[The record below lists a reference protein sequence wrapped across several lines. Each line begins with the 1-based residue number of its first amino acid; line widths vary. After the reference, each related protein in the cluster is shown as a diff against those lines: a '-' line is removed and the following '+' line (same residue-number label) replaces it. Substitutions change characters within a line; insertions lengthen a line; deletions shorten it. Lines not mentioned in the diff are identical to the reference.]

1 MDLQLFID
9 FGSTF
14 TKVVA
19 IDVTGEEIIGRV
31 QVPSTVDTDITIG
44 LQKAFDHLKKQTGM
58 RDVREKEALACSS
71 AAGGLRMSCIGLV
84 PSLTCEAA
92 TRAAL
97 GAGAKVVSH
106 HSYKLTSGEIRQIE
120 DISPDMILLVG
131 GTDGGDEET
140 IFHNARLLTK
150 STLSPPIVVAGNKV
164 VREEVVSIL
173 ESGNKYVTCAENV
186 MPEINVLQV
195 EPCREAIRNIFME
208 NIIRAKGID
217 KAKRIIK
224 NVIMPTPAAV
234 LRGATL
240 LAEGFEDEGGIG
252 DLMAL
257 DIGGATID
265 VHSISDGKPS
275 TSGVVV
281 KGLPEPRAKRTVEA
295 DLGVRYSATR
305 LLELVG
311 REKLIAN
318 LPTPVDENRM
328 VSIIDAFH
336 MSIGRLPE
344 TEEEI
349 SVETSM
355 SRTAVGIAVER
366 HVGHLDVMHFAHG
379 DVIMQ
384 RGKDLTELNTVI
396 GSGGPIIF
404 SPNRDMLFQ
413 GALFDTASPLVL
425 KPKSP
430 TFCIDEKYLLY
441 AVGLLAAE
449 APKKALRI
457 MKRSLRQT
465 GKS

>member
-44 LQKAFDHLKKQTGM
+44 LQEAFEQLRSQTGITGIK
-58 RDVREKEALACSS
+58 EKEALACSS

-106 HSYKLTSGEIRQIE
+106 HSYKLSSDEIRQIE
-120 DISPDMILLVG
+120 NISPDMILLVG

-140 IFHNARLLTK
+140 LLHNARFLTK
-150 STLSPPIVVAGNKV
+150 SILSIPILVAGNKV
-164 VREEVVSIL
+164 VREEIVSLL
-173 ESGNKYVTCAENV
+173 ESGGKYVTCAENV
-186 MPEINVLQV
+186 MPEINVLRV
-195 EPCREAIRNIFME
+195 KSCREAIRNIFME

-252 DLMAL
+252 DLMVL

-275 TSGVVV
+275 TSGVVL

-318 LPTPVDENRM
+318 LPTPVDEDRM

-355 SRTAVGIAVER
+355 SRTAVEIAVER

-384 RGKDLTELNTVI
+384 KGKDLTELNTVI

-404 SPNRDMLFQ
+404 SPNRNLLLEGMLFDR
-413 GALFDTASPLVL
+413 GNPLVL
-425 KPKSP
+425 KPKGP
-430 TFCIDEKYLLY
+430 TFCIDEKYILY
-441 AVGLLAAE
+441 AVGLLAGE
-449 APKKALRI
+449 TPKTALRI
-457 MKRSLRQT
+457 MKRYVRKLE
-465 GKS
+465 KS